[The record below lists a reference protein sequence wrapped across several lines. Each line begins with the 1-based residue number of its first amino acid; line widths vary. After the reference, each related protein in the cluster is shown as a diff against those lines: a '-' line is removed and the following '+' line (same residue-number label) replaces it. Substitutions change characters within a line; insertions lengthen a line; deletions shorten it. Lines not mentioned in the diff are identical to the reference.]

1 MVKFSGPVNVD
12 LHAPD
17 DLSWLKI
24 EQGFAQVVRAYRR
37 RLGKAPTP
45 IPDDIWMAAV
55 ELSHHFGL
63 GAVSRE
69 LKLDYARLKRRAIE
83 PTCPR
88 TEFFE
93 LLNVPTGLV
102 ESCVLQLQSTKCQAT
117 VQFGTLGG

>member
-1 MVKFSGPVNVD
+1 MSHHTN
-12 LHAPD
+12 L
-17 DLSWLKI
+17 
-24 EQGFAQVVRAYRR
+24 EQTLEATRTKLAAWRRAN
-37 RLGKAPTP
+37 KAPTP

-93 LLNVPTGLV
+93 LLTVPTGLV

-117 VQFGTLGG
+117 VQLHQVTPQAIGSILREVLL